1 MRAMLAACMLA
12 FFAAVA
18 VAQTTI
24 SGSNSYTLDAVLY
37 SDTACATEYNRTSE
51 SIGQCEATALG
62 DSYFAARSF
71 CNSSHYVTGVYTTQD
86 CSGTASTEIAFPLS
100 TCVNLGSS
108 SAQITCSGAAAVS
121 ALFAVVAVIATLVL

>member
-1 MRAMLAACMLA
+1 MLAACMLA

-18 VAQTTI
+18 VAQSSGTTI
-24 SGSNSYTLDAVLY
+24 SGSNSYTLDAVQY
-37 SDTACATEYNRTSE
+37 SDTACATEYNRTSQAT
-51 SIGQCEATALG
+51 GQCEAIAFG
-62 DSYFAARSF
+62 DSYIAARSY

-86 CSGTASTEIAFPLS
+86 CSGTATSEVAFPLG
-100 TCVNLGSS
+100 TCINLGTS